1 MTKDPLD
8 LEERAVWL
16 NGAQGRTNFHAAL
29 RLDRILWGWPAH
41 WKQLASQGYAVD
53 DKAPRKSIAEIR
65 RFLADST
72 KRMRPVYMAVSL
84 PGEFFFPHGNMTG
97 RTLRE
102 PVLPLYPE
110 YWPPLS

>member
-65 RFLADST
+65 RFLADWT
-72 KRMRPVYMAVSL
+72 KRMRPVYMAGSL
-84 PGEFFFPHGNMTG
+84 TEEFFYSHGSITHRNRG
-97 RTLRE
+97 AAVS
-102 PVLPLYPE
+102 P
-110 YWPPLS
+110 